1 MYSVVST
8 SAVDGC

>member
-8 SAVDGC
+8 D